1 MVSDPPR
8 YNSMGSLKSWI
19 YVDWSQKTWKTHE
32 NYPNGGDC
40 SERME
45 RSPLGWDGYHHFS
58 TMDFRVSKRFK
69 TSHLGGVETS
79 DSIVTPGNSAIVTR
93 FGMEKS
99 DRFKG
104 CKRDLQFG
112 DTRSLLIT
120 WPMHFVMNHC
130 NHDHPERRD
139 PAFMWYVIA

>member
-1 MVSDPPR
+1 
-8 YNSMGSLKSWI
+8 
-19 YVDWSQKTWKTHE
+19 
-32 NYPNGGDC
+32 
-40 SERME
+40 
-45 RSPLGWDGYHHFS
+45 
-58 TMDFRVSKRFK
+58 MDFRVSKRFK

-79 DSIVTPGNSAIVTR
+79 DSIVTPGNSAIVTL

-120 WPMHFVMNHC
+120 WPMHFMNHC

-139 PAFMWYVIA
+139 PDFM